1 MILKRKEGD
10 LCVAY
15 RPQTF
20 SDMVGQSAIVKSLR
34 QSMLSTNPAQ
44 CYLFGGERGCGK
56 TTLARIIGMSLNCE
70 NQEKNGDPCCVCS
83 SCKDISNKVHMDVH
97 EINAASQNSIN
108 DVRRIEQEIRSC
120 PLFGKVKVYIF
131 DEAHRLTTEAQNG
144 LLKDTEDMPSG
155 VYIIL
160 CSTEPKKILKTL
172 ADRCEVYNFGRLKD
186 KEITT
191 LIQTVGVFENY
202 YPSQEILKA
211 LVEASDL
218 RPRNALRKLQQVLNL
233 AQSEEGCTE
242 EEVLNLIG
250 ITDDAD
256 KDIIDLC
263 RLITSHKHIQWDY
276 ISGIYKKVPADKEAI
291 RLVLAGWFRAS
302 LERSKSRVEA
312 DKAASALELFIEL
325 LPQVKPENRLVLNLY
340 RAYTIFHT

>member
-20 SDMVGQSAIVKSLR
+20 SDMVGQTAIVKSLR
-34 QSMLSTNPAQ
+34 QSMLSSNPSQ

-56 TTLARIIGMSLNCE
+56 TSLARIISMSLNCE
-70 NQEKNGDPCCVCS
+70 NREDNGDPCCVCS
-83 SCKDISNKVHMDVH
+83 SCKNISNKVHMDVH
-97 EINAASQNSIN
+97 EINAASQNGIN

-131 DEAHRLTTEAQNG
+131 DEAHKLTTEAQNG
-144 LLKDTEDMPSG
+144 LLKDTEDIPEG

-172 ADRCEVYNFGRLKD
+172 SDRCETYTFNRLKS
-186 KEITT
+186 KEIIT

-202 YPSQEILKA
+202 YPSQTVLNA

-233 AQSEEGCTE
+233 TQSDEGFTE

-250 ITDDAD
+250 IEDDTN
-256 KDIIDLC
+256 KEIIDLC
-263 RLITSHKHIQWDY
+263 RLITSHKNIQWDY
-276 ISGIYKKVPADKEAI
+276 ISGVYKKVVADKEAI
-291 RLVLAGWFRAS
+291 RLVLAGWFRSS
-302 LERSKSRVEA
+302 LERSKSRIEA
-312 DKAASALELFIEL
+312 ERAASALELFIEQ
-325 LPQVKPENRLVLNLY
+325 LPQVKPENRLVLSLY
-340 RAYTIFHT
+340 KAYTIFHT